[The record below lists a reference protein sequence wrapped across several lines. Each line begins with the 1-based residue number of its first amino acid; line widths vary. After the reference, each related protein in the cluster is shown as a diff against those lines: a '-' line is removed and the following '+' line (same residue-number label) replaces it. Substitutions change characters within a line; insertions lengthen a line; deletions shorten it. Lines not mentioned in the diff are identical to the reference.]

1 MAWMQHRMP
10 VHLNGAVLSDTY
22 IRLTI
27 RLPRNGDKLFLCRA
41 GRHPQLWFTLQ
52 TWYLEHENQHRVQ
65 VSSPKNPPWPAAMSR
80 FHQRCI
86 SSRAQGCTSSNRGFD
101 FEGISL
107 SSIWKQQIGTT
118 NKIKQ
123 DACGI
128 PGNHKKDTEVTTNFS
143 NTVETRNT
151 DGVTHNS
158 SGHKCQVADLSINNI
173 YWSLICTSCYTVHVW
188 CTSVSHIYIYWS
200 LLYTTPVLLHSAG
213 TWYHITRS
221 NLWQIQNNM
230 LKTAIEI

>member
-1 MAWMQHRMP
+1 MVQYWVTLTSDLPYDFREMETNCFFAGQEDTPNYDSPFKPDIWNMKISTGSKCLLQKIHRG
-10 VHLNGAVLSDTY
+10 LQQCQGFIRGASVQGPRAALRATGG
-22 IRLTI
+22 LT
-27 RLPRNGDKLFLCRA
+27 LKGFPLGFLD
-41 GRHPQLWFTLQ
+41 
-52 TWYLEHENQHRVQ
+52 LEATNW
-65 VSSPKNPPWPAAMSR
+65 N
-80 FHQRCI
+80 
-86 SSRAQGCTSSNRGFD
+86 
-101 FEGISL
+101 
-107 SSIWKQQIGTT
+107 

>member
-107 SSIWKQQIGTT
+107 RFPRFGSNKLEQQ
-118 NKIKQ
+118 
-123 DACGI
+123 
-128 PGNHKKDTEVTTNFS
+128 
-143 NTVETRNT
+143 
-151 DGVTHNS
+151 
-158 SGHKCQVADLSINNI
+158 
-173 YWSLICTSCYTVHVW
+173 
-188 CTSVSHIYIYWS
+188 
-200 LLYTTPVLLHSAG
+200 
-213 TWYHITRS
+213 TRS
-221 NLWQIQNNM
+221 NKM
-230 LKTAIEI
+230 LAGSPATTKRTLKLPLIFPTRLRPETPMVWPITLQVTNAKLLTWVSTTSTDL